1 MGPANFAPRGALKLL
16 RQLDL
21 ATSSGRVSLP
31 MLGAR
36 SATPPSL
43 ANSASRSSLAQS
55 PSSRLLVI
63 GVGFFRPGFF
73 LQSGNDRPSGARPVS
88 AHGISPAVPRIRRS
102 GSLRLCATTLAAGH
116 SRQPASARAVLGCH
130 SAVGM
135 CCARISSAVC
145 ALQPP
150 RGGSV
155 INPPPDSSERPLPIH
170 GQGNWSERQR

>member
-36 SATPPSL
+36 SDAPPPSL

-63 GVGFFRPGFF
+63 WFVSVFFRPGFF
-73 LQSGNDRPSGARPVS
+73 FER
-88 AHGISPAVPRIRRS
+88 GI
-102 GSLRLCATTLAAGH
+102 
-116 SRQPASARAVLGCH
+116 RA
-130 SAVGM
+130 
-135 CCARISSAVC
+135 
-145 ALQPP
+145 
-150 RGGSV
+150 
-155 INPPPDSSERPLPIH
+155 
-170 GQGNWSERQR
+170 